1 MQIKQKL
8 TNKTKTIKQK
18 TINATLFCA
27 EKPVR
32 GGKLSILRFSD
43 FFKLKNFSKKKKK
56 SRLKIVLIAL
66 FTILL
71 ACSPINLL
79 VDNLFVLT

>member
-8 TNKTKTIKQK
+8 TNKIKTIKQK
-18 TINATLFCA
+18 TITATLFCA
-27 EKPVR
+27 EKPLR
-32 GGKLSILRFSD
+32 GGKLFILRFGD
-43 FFKLKNFSKKKKK
+43 FFKLKIFSKKKIN
-56 SRLKIVLIAL
+56 RLKIVLIAL